1 MRKISSFVTMDGIS
15 IVEEEVKDTDDDGMQ
30 QRSSSLDNNNNN
42 SPIKEEGLVIT
53 EEPNNNQE
61 ELINNN
67 NEEVIIEEPNNNER
81 LIIDLERDR
90 VPEVEAQPISFF
102 DRSIPLAFGYN
113 QNNQQEEEVVI
124 DKGYCLC
131 IPYNKESKC
140 SDKLCECCLCM
151 CCPVTLA
158 LKTCFYSI
166 SAICVTISGIEQTF
180 CPEYGKTVFGIN
192 KPIIASCFL
201 YSMDKCC
208 KNLCC
213 CIYD

>member
-1 MRKISSFVTMDGIS
+1 MKKVSSFVLMDGIS
-15 IVEEEVKDTDDDGMQ
+15 IVEEEVEDTDDCIQ

-67 NEEVIIEEPNNNER
+67 NEEVIIEEPNNNNER

-140 SDKLCECCLCM
+140 SDKLCECCLCI

-158 LKTCFYSI
+158 LKICFYSI
-166 SAICVTISGIEQTF
+166 SVICVTISGIEQTF